1 MCAGFTPFGAERFL
15 DGIRD
20 GLNLPRILA
29 GHDHEVIGEPLR
41 RAEIEHHHVAGLAVV
56 PGVDGALN
64 LSRKLPGGAFAW
76 RSHRTAA
83 TGAGTYK

>member
-1 MCAGFTPFGAERFL
+1 
-15 DGIRD
+15 
-20 GLNLPRILA
+20 
-29 GHDHEVIGEPLR
+29 
-41 RAEIEHHHVAGLAVV
+41 V

-64 LSRKLPGGAFAW
+64 LSGKLFGCAFAW

>member
-1 MCAGFTPFGAERFL
+1 MCAGFTP
-15 DGIRD
+15 
-20 GLNLPRILA
+20 LA
-29 GHDHEVIGEPLR
+29 PSDSWMASEMAWICRVFWPGHDHEVIGEPLR
-41 RAEIEHHHVAGLAVV
+41 RAEIEHHHVARLAVV
-56 PGVDGALN
+56 PGVNGALN